1 MEEQSGRFLLL
12 RIDLMAFN
20 IKSSKSL
27 LVIVSSS
34 VSIVM
39 QFVSSSIFWQ
49 SLQRFN
55 SSMLRLHETLALLR
69 CFSKSNFKFVCLFGI
84 NCYLFSV
91 K

>member
-1 MEEQSGRFLLL
+1 MSEFDNDLLKWSYMEEQSGRFLLL

-39 QFVSSSIFWQ
+39 QFESGSIF
-49 SLQRFN
+49 
-55 SSMLRLHETLALLR
+55 
-69 CFSKSNFKFVCLFGI
+69 
-84 NCYLFSV
+84 
-91 K
+91 